1 MASSNQSSDG
11 PVLPFVVGSD
21 DKDIRENVV
30 SVRCVKQRSVVTW
43 ICEVVLLFFVVDL
56 QQSILNGW
64 LDVLSY
70 FTCLLN
76 ISTMIGAARASTTT
90 SCPSS
95 ETCRRW
101 KEVRSLLERLGVCG
115 WEGNS
120 ASKPWQ
126 QGDRQESP
134 ERLPGRGSSWW
145 NACQKWSNTI
155 SGSFGQIYFE
165 WRAWA
170 KCYRLCVALPAYA

>member
-43 ICEVVLLFFVVDL
+43 IFEVVLLFFVVDL

-76 ISTMIGAARASTTT
+76 ISTMIGAARAATTT

-95 ETCRRW
+95 ETCRR
-101 KEVRSLLERLGVCG
+101 
-115 WEGNS
+115 
-120 ASKPWQ
+120 
-126 QGDRQESP
+126 
-134 ERLPGRGSSWW
+134 
-145 NACQKWSNTI
+145 
-155 SGSFGQIYFE
+155 
-165 WRAWA
+165 
-170 KCYRLCVALPAYA
+170 